1 MNPVFLFTLLLLWLP
16 ISASDASAQYL
27 KSVAA
32 EAWSEPTDF
41 HTGETVSAKYQIEL
55 WQPFGVS
62 NLNGL
67 EMSLSWWRKNTSRN
81 LSYSLLSMPGYRSH
95 CIAATVGKNFQNKF
109 LLEQELGFGIHESGI
124 SSPAQW
130 FVYCKTSTCLKV
142 SESLDIQMELAN
154 WPDLFWPA
162 SDHLPDVCLDFCFRQ
177 EMNEHASA
185 GLGLRIAA
193 DAISQLVVFC
203 GYNISKQHELFAGL
217 TLNPMGFGFGYG
229 YDRNG
234 LVIRFLLETGSVFG
248 YAPYTSILWHQK

>member
-1 MNPVFLFTLLLLWLP
+1 MNPVFIFTLLLLWLP

-32 EAWSEPTDF
+32 ETWSEPPDF
-41 HTGETVSAKYQIEL
+41 HALELVSARYQIEL

-67 EMSLSWWRKNTSRN
+67 EMGLSWWRKKTSRN

-95 CIAATVGKNFQNKF
+95 CVAAAVGRYFQDNFF
-109 LLEQELGFGIHESGI
+109 LGQEIGFGIHESGN
-124 SSPAQW
+124 SNPAQC
-130 FVYCKTSTCLKV
+130 FVYCKTSSCLRV
-142 SESLDIQMELAN
+142 SEALHIQMELSN

-177 EMNEHASA
+177 EVNEQASA
-185 GLGLRIAA
+185 GLGFRIAA
-193 DAISQLVVFC
+193 DATSQLVVFC
-203 GYNISKQHELFAGL
+203 GYRISNQHELFAGL
-217 TLNPMGFGFGYG
+217 TLNTMGFGLGYG
-229 YDRNG
+229 FERNG
-234 LVIRFLLETGSVFG
+234 LIIRFLLEAGSVFG